1 MKEGPAQWEDP
12 DHMSKHQYRARKMGG
27 DASSISGSRHAD
39 DASGVRGGAGRIILT
54 PSKISM
60 SSLTGAA
67 AAVLAV
73 EQVGSSL
80 GSYSQRGPRHG
91 KDHRAGDDG
100 EDEDE
105 NLPQLDPIDITLG
118 GRRVRRRHQQE
129 QATLAL
135 VLLLTVVTC
144 LPACLRA
151 WLLQPEPP
159 PAVVVQV
166 RDLDLEVTR
175 APDWGMPRLGEP
187 HPGRWYQASS
197 IWPAWVRR
205 VADECRCFS
214 LPAGSTVV
222 LHAYRA
228 PAQQAHVPPAPQ
240 YGQALPRR
248 AVAA

>member
-27 DASSISGSRHAD
+27 DASSISGSRHVD
-39 DASGVRGGAGRIILT
+39 DASGVRRGAGRMMT
-54 PSKISM
+54 PSMIGM

-118 GRRVRRRHQQE
+118 GRRVRRRQGRPP
-129 QATLAL
+129 QAGAGYSCARP
-135 VLLLTVVTC
+135 VAHCRHMSAC
-144 LPACLRA
+144 LPACVA
-151 WLLQPEPP
+151 
-159 PAVVVQV
+159 AAA
-166 RDLDLEVTR
+166 R
-175 APDWGMPRLGEP
+175 APPGRGGAGARPGPGGHQGARLG
-187 HPGRWYQASS
+187 HAQA
-197 IWPAWVRR
+197 
-205 VADECRCFS
+205 
-214 LPAGSTVV
+214 
-222 LHAYRA
+222 
-228 PAQQAHVPPAPQ
+228 
-240 YGQALPRR
+240 RR
-248 AVAA
+248 AAPR